1 MPIRQAFNNRIKAWV
16 KFDFK
21 KGKGF
26 RPLDVKQRMPLVPFK
41 NVPKVKKKRRK

>member
-1 MPIRQAFNNRIKAWV
+1 MPIRQAFNKRINAWV

-26 RPLDVKQRMPLVPFK
+26 KVTDVKQRLPRVPFK
-41 NVPKVKKKRRK
+41 GVPKVKSKRRK